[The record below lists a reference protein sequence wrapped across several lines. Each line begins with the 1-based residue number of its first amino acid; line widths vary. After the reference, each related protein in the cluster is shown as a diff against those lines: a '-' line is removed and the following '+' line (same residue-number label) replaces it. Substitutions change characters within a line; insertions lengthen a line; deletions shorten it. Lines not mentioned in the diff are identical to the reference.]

1 LTLSIANICI
11 LILDDN
17 RLSYQSVHNSHEN
30 RQSKNSQVAKTSSIA
45 SSASSS
51 DDYDKYSSG
60 ELEVEIKLDL
70 GELRILSSTLAED
83 IPDTPSSSK
92 AKNIDSNP
100 PKDSIHNI
108 EPSYGHPLPPE
119 EASKVVPRGKDG
131 LIRYAIIIPDN
142 FCSNGKLMI
151 GLNKRDFD
159 IERGTI
165 KTKRPSLPMT
175 ITELLSSLTK
185 VDGEGEEGSRYIFC
199 GCLNGWPSLLHFE
212 LIKLEKKRYLGPLQP
227 PEYFMETIGQTWS
240 SYWKAEK
247 EGREG
252 TPPIINDKNKI
263 YRAKLRGAPWTSIG
277 WSPKNPGFVFWFEM
291 QHPLGPR
298 VVYGADAV
306 NEIGDDICKAV
317 SIIIFLHAFLFVF
330 EIWTYSF
337 CLNIDLIHI

>member
-1 LTLSIANICI
+1 MYLAP
-11 LILDDN
+11 
-17 RLSYQSVHNSHEN
+17 YYWVVYFEN
-30 RQSKNSQVAKTSSIA
+30 MQSKNSQVAKTSSIA

-83 IPDTPSSSK
+83 IPDTPSSSRGK
-92 AKNIDSNP
+92 DQVSDP
-100 PKDSIHNI
+100 PIDSIHNI

-119 EASKVVPRGKDG
+119 EASKVLPRGNDDG

-142 FCSNGKLMI
+142 FCSNGKLMV

-159 IERGTI
+159 VKRGTI

-185 VDGEGEEGSRYIFC
+185 VDGEGEEGPRYIFS
-199 GCLNGWPSLLHFE
+199 GCINGWPSLLHFE
-212 LIKLEKKRYLGPLQP
+212 LIKLEKKRYLGSLQP

-252 TPPIINDKNKI
+252 THPIIKDKSKI
-263 YRAKLRGAPWTSIG
+263 YRAKLRGASWTSIG

-291 QHPLGPR
+291 LHPLGPR

-306 NEIGDDICKAV
+306 NEVGDDICKAV
-317 SIIIFLHAFLFVF
+317 SIIIFMHAFLIVF
-330 EIWTYSF
+330 EI
-337 CLNIDLIHI
+337 